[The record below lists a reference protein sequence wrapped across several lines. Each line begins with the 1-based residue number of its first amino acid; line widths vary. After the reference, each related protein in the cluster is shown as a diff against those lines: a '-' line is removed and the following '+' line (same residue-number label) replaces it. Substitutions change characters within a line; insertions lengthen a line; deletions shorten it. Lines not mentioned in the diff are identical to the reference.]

1 LGLLSAARRT
11 ARILLSLK
19 PSMTSKEVSGG
30 PQTEESL
37 FLDYFSQKI
46 IIVLL
51 CFIENKVLL
60 ILSLLARLGTCY
72 DEKAILVL
80 ARQVLN
86 VAFPFMVLK

>member
-1 LGLLSAARRT
+1 
-11 ARILLSLK
+11 
-19 PSMTSKEVSGG
+19 MTSKEVLDG
-30 PQTEESL
+30 PQNEENL

-46 IIVLL
+46 IVVLL

-60 ILSLLARLGTCY
+60 ILSLLVWFGTCY